1 MCIKLLM
8 IVELVDGGGKLFG
21 RKKMTPSSNLAA
33 PIKGFLDPNIEGNA
47 SISR

>member
-8 IVELVDGGGKLFG
+8 IVQLVDGGGKLFG